1 MTDTIR
7 TVPALQALLADGAT
21 ANSTNRQLL
30 RDMLVSLDNGT
41 SATVTETALRVS
53 ADLAAAQ
60 AIPRGGRTVTLL
72 PNYLNNNAIFNV
84 KDFGAVGDGVTDD
97 AAAILATDTAAG
109 ATTGGLVSFPPG
121 TYKTSQNLIC
131 ARRWVGVP
139 GATIIQP
146 TSAVTKCV
154 DLRTGGHG
162 YGIDLDGVNTSGK
175 TGLDVGSALL
185 VNILSWENS
194 RIHNFLGVGGR
205 GIKVVDLV
213 TGRFVDLYV
222 DTNYINL
229 HTKGTQGTPTN
240 TAFHDCDFRSATTKG
255 VWIENGY
262 GVRLYKPNLESNG
275 EEGLY
280 VQNTGDNVAEL
291 GIYEPWYEA
300 NWQSVASGAA
310 RHSHYHFFVDG
321 ANGPCGTIRFS
332 QRDAKFNEGVT
343 DPRAMHLTNCTG
355 FKDYNAKVANEAGQV
370 LVDGTSYGDMEWN
383 GQNGS
388 FLTTV
393 TNTSGGAWN
402 SRTHIEAIEAAWTD
416 YTPVVTASGS
426 MTIASLIVR
435 KARYQTIGKTFK
447 LKLYLGFTTGGVAS
461 TTVSVTLPTNIR
473 TLDANEYPLARMTNN
488 GVGVVGAAHAD
499 GASPTTSVAFTI
511 LAGGNWALT
520 INQEVL
526 FYGEF
531 ELF

>member
-1 MTDTIR
+1 MSE
-7 TVPALQALLADGAT
+7 TVKTTATLLADWGDGQA
-21 ANSTNRQLL
+21 AHYSSRERV
-30 RDMLVSLDNGT
+30 RDIIKSFD
-41 SATVTETALRVS
+41 VTRSQV
-53 ADLAAAQ
+53 
-60 AIPRGGRTVTLL
+60 
-72 PNYLNNNAIFNV
+72 FNV
-84 KDFGAVGDGVTDD
+84 KDAPYLAAGNGIADD
-97 AAAILATDTAAG
+97 TAAILAADAAAG
-109 ATTGGLVSFPPG
+109 VAGGQVHFPSG

-131 ARRWVGVP
+131 ARRWTGVP
-139 GATIIQP
+139 GATVIQP
-146 TSAVTKCV
+146 TSAVTKCI

-162 YGIDLDGVNTSGK
+162 YGIDLDGVNTTGK

-229 HTKGTQGTPTN
+229 HTNGTQGTPTN
-240 TAFHDCDFRSATTKG
+240 AGFHDCDFRAATTKG
-255 VWIENGY
+255 VWIQNGY
-262 GVRLYKPNLESNG
+262 GLRFYKPNLEANG

-291 GIYEPWYEA
+291 GIYEPWYED

-332 QRDAKFNEGVT
+332 QRDAKFNEGAT
-343 DPRAMHLTNCTG
+343 GARAMQLTNCTG
-355 FKDYNAKVANEAGQV
+355 FKDYNAKVANEAGQI
-370 LVDGTSYGDMEWN
+370 LVDGTSYGDLEWN

-402 SRTHIEAIEAAWTD
+402 SRTHIEAIEASFLS
-416 YTPVVTASGS
+416 YTPTVTASGS
-426 MTIASLIVR
+426 MTIASLVVT
-435 KARYQTIGKTFK
+435 KARYQIIGKVFK
-447 LKLYLGFTTGGVAS
+447 LRLYLGFTTGGSGAANVI
-461 TTVSVTLPTNIR
+461 VTLPTNVR
-473 TLDANEYPLARMTNN
+473 TLDANEYPFARLTNAGVATLGSARGN
-488 GVGVVGAAHAD
+488 GS
-499 GASPTTSVAFTI
+499 SPTSSINFS
-511 LAGGNWALT
+511 LFAGGNWALSAG
-520 INQEVL
+520 QEII
-526 FYGEF
+526 FSGEY